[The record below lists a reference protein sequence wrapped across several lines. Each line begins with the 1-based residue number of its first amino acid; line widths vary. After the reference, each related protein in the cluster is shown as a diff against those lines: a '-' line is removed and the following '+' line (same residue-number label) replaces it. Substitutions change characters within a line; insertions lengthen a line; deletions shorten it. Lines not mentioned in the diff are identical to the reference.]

1 MRFGEMIPPFLAVL
15 AAALLTAG
23 PARALE
29 PQKGEWGTI
38 KRCEKSVCDII
49 LNKAPKGDNPDCN
62 IVKTWAKSTIKQ
74 GESKSVSW
82 GFGDTRCKANL
93 QVDRAQIIAALTQP
107 KYTLRVPTQTVK
119 CVIEQDG
126 ELKPI
131 TAKAAPKL
139 KFKDGKADK
148 IWINLEKI
156 DGPENVTGTISTIAA
171 MEDKLG
177 IFHGSLIKSVNKF
190 IHKRCAQKY
199 GPDAKVAEDYDDDG
213 KPVKPAKA
221 KTTGAEA
228 DKAKPAV
235 EKPAAVKPETAKA
248 KATP

>member
-1 MRFGEMIPPFLAVL
+1 MGFGEMMRRVLAGLL
-15 AAALLTAG
+15 AAALLAG

-29 PQKGEWGTI
+29 LQKGEWGTI

-49 LNKAPKGDNPDCN
+49 LKKEPKGNNPDCN
-62 IVKTWAKSTIKQ
+62 IVKTWSKSTIKQ
-74 GESKSVSW
+74 GESSAVSW
-82 GFGDTRCKANL
+82 GFGDTRCQANL
-93 QVDRAQIIAALTQP
+93 QVDRAQMIAALTQP

-156 DGPENVTGTISTIAA
+156 EGPENVTGTISTIAA

-199 GPDAKVAEDYDDDG
+199 GPNAKVAEEFDDDG
-213 KPVKPAKA
+213 KPVKPAKEKKPDA
-221 KTTGAEA
+221 PP
-228 DKAKPAV
+228 AKPKPAA
-235 EKPAAVKPETAKA
+235 EKPAAKA
-248 KATP
+248 RAS

>member
-1 MRFGEMIPPFLAVL
+1 MGLGEMTRLVLVGL
-15 AAALLTAG
+15 AATVSLAG

-49 LNKAPKGDNPDCN
+49 LNKEPKGDNPDCN
-62 IVKTWAKSTIKQ
+62 IVKTWSRSTIKQ

-82 GFGDTRCKANL
+82 GFGDTRCQANL
-93 QVDRAQIIAALTQP
+93 QVSRTQMIAALTQP

-190 IHKRCAQKY
+190 IYKRCAQKY
-199 GPDAKVAEDYDDDG
+199 GPNAKVAEEYDDDG
-213 KPVKPAKA
+213 KPVKPKKPEAAK
-221 KTTGAEA
+221 
-228 DKAKPAV
+228 DKAPA
-235 EKPAAVKPETAKA
+235 EKPAVKPEPTKA
-248 KATP
+248 KAAP